1 MKKVLIIGKRGFIGR
16 HLYKYLK
23 NKFYVKNISFKNL
36 NKFKNNFDN
45 FDFIINTSIN
55 KNYVSS
61 KYNEKFDNDLKISK
75 FINNNKTIYCFISTR
90 KVYQT
95 RANLREKSILSPKSY
110 YSKNKLITEKKIIK
124 KFKDNSLILRPSNII
139 GDTEKF
145 KRIHCTFID
154 IFQKNIQKGFVYNN
168 GTAFK
173 DFLSIDK
180 FCQILQE
187 IINKK
192 LTGTYNIS
200 IGQKVYLNDL
210 IKWLNKYNTRKYKI
224 ITNLNLKNESFYLNN
239 KKIMSKIKI
248 KNSLNELKK
257 FCYNYSKKKFLNL

>member
-1 MKKVLIIGKRGFIGR
+1 MKKILIIGKRGFIGR

-23 NKFYVKNISFKNL
+23 NKFNVKNISFKNL
-36 NKFKNNFDN
+36 NRFKNNFDN

-61 KYNEKFDNDLKISK
+61 KYNEKFDNDLNISK
-75 FINNNKTIYCFISTR
+75 FINNKTIYCFISTR

-95 RANLREKSILSPKSY
+95 KANLRETSILSPKSY
-110 YSKNKLITEKKIIK
+110 YSKNKLITEKKISQK
-124 KFKDNSLILRPSNII
+124 LKDNYLILRPSNII
-139 GDTEKF
+139 GDTEKS
-145 KRIHCTFID
+145 KRIHRTFID

-168 GTAFK
+168 GTVFK

-210 IKWLNKYNTRKYKI
+210 IKWLNKYNTRKYKTI
-224 ITNLNLKNESFYLNN
+224 KNLNLKNESFYLNN
-239 KKIMSKIKI
+239 KKIMSKIKT

-257 FCYNYSKKKFLNL
+257 FCYKYSKKKFLNV

>member
-1 MKKVLIIGKRGFIGR
+1 MKKILIIGKRGFIGR

-36 NKFKNNFDN
+36 NIFKNNFDN

-61 KYNEKFDNDLKISK
+61 KYNEKFDNDLNISK
-75 FINNNKTIYCFISTR
+75 FINNKTIYCFISTR

-95 RANLREKSILSPKSY
+95 KANLRETSILSPKSY
-110 YSKNKLITEKKIIK
+110 YSKNKLITEKKISQK
-124 KFKDNSLILRPSNII
+124 LKDNYLILRPSNII
-139 GDTEKF
+139 GDTEKS
-145 KRIHCTFID
+145 KRIHRTFID

-168 GTAFK
+168 GTVFK

-210 IKWLNKYNTRKYKI
+210 IKWLNKYNTRKYKTI
-224 ITNLNLKNESFYLNN
+224 KNLNLKNESFYLNN
-239 KKIMSKIKI
+239 KKIMSKIKT

-257 FCYNYSKKKFLNL
+257 FCYKYSKKKFLNV

>member
-23 NKFYVKNISFKNL
+23 IKFYVKNISFKNL
-36 NKFKNNFDN
+36 NKFKNNLDN
-45 FDFIINTSIN
+45 YDFIITEN
-55 KNYVSS
+55 
-61 KYNEKFDNDLKISK
+61 KISK
-75 FINNNKTIYCFISTR
+75 
-90 KVYQT
+90 
-95 RANLREKSILSPKSY
+95 
-110 YSKNKLITEKKIIK
+110 
-124 KFKDNSLILRPSNII
+124 KFKNNSLILRPSNII
-139 GDTEKF
+139 GDTEKS

-187 IINKK
+187 MINKK

-257 FCYNYSKKKFLNL
+257 FCYNYSKKKFINV

>member
-1 MKKVLIIGKRGFIGR
+1 MKKILIIGKRGFIGR

-36 NKFKNNFDN
+36 NIFKNNFDN

-61 KYNEKFDNDLKISK
+61 KYNEKFDNDLNISK
-75 FINNNKTIYCFISTR
+75 FINNKTIYCFISTR

-95 RANLREKSILSPKSY
+95 KANLRETSILSPKSY
-110 YSKNKLITEKKIIK
+110 YSKNKLITEKKISQK
-124 KFKDNSLILRPSNII
+124 LKDNYLILRPSNII
-139 GDTEKF
+139 GDTEKS
-145 KRIHCTFID
+145 KRIHRTFID

-168 GTAFK
+168 GTVFK

-210 IKWLNKYNTRKYKI
+210 IKWLNKYNTRKYKT

-239 KKIMSKIKI
+239 KKIMSKIKT

-257 FCYNYSKKKFLNL
+257 FCYKYSKKKFLNV

>member
-1 MKKVLIIGKRGFIGR
+1 MKKILIIGKRGFIGR

-36 NKFKNNFDN
+36 NIFKNNFDN

-61 KYNEKFDNDLKISK
+61 KYNEKFDNDLNISK
-75 FINNNKTIYCFISTR
+75 FINNKTIYCFISTR

-95 RANLREKSILSPKSY
+95 KANLRETSILSPKSY
-110 YSKNKLITEKKIIK
+110 YSKNKLITEKKISQK
-124 KFKDNSLILRPSNII
+124 LKDNYLILRPSNII
-139 GDTEKF
+139 GDTEKS
-145 KRIHCTFID
+145 KRIHRTFID

-168 GTAFK
+168 GTVFK

-210 IKWLNKYNTRKYKI
+210 IKWLNKYNTRKYKTI
-224 ITNLNLKNESFYLNN
+224 KNLNLKNESFYLNN

-248 KNSLNELKK
+248 KKSLNELKK
-257 FCYNYSKKKFLNL
+257 FCYKYSKKKFLNV